1 MIVVFPGP
9 NPEPD
14 TREGLRTSWTKRL
27 VGYRYLPRYIDNSD
41 GEMGRF
47 NMTFQESLVFLYIGA
62 DWEMVSSA
70 SQTGMGAQ

>member
-1 MIVVFPGP
+1 MTVVFPGP

-14 TREGLRTSWTKRL
+14 TREWLRTCECSHSWTKRL

-47 NMTFQESLVFLYIGA
+47 NMTF
-62 DWEMVSSA
+62 
-70 SQTGMGAQ
+70 